1 MLSLFDLIL
10 NPMFMRINIKRI
22 LPILFIVMV
31 FINKGLSQIS
41 IKKSYIFTQD
51 SVEGFDES
59 AASAGALSNNCY
71 GDEFKVFLYNQKRI
85 YIKNKYNLKTV
96 SQNNMTLF
104 QNTNSYKTSI
114 TPGGSCNNED
124 FELVTSQIVAPTA
137 VQGWTMQSGTN
148 VGSCFLPTITGNTD
162 YTVFTI
168 PVNDPKI
175 PGQISSY
182 FNTQNNITPS
192 GNSFIKLGNNVTGGK
207 ANLLSKSFIVD
218 ATNSLFQYAYLPVI
232 QDGAHACCD
241 QPGLTMSV
249 IITNTVTNTSTVLAC
264 PTISVSFP
272 NPSCSFTIPV
282 GGPVFVPA
290 IGGGS
295 WYYSDWVASAFD
307 LSPYL
312 NYKVQIDVKVI
323 DCAFGGHGA
332 YAYFDA
338 KCSSMVMSSN
348 NNNIVTANNQSITL
362 FSCGSNSYSI
372 TAPSGLGPYMWSGL
386 NVSAPYNTPLM
397 TNQVFTTNVAGTY
410 TLTMNPMGSCF
421 SLNKIITLSLLPSPA
436 LSVIGVT
443 NVCVGSSANFSLS
456 GANSYSLN
464 SVSCANTLNILP
476 FSNTIFTISG
486 INTLGCINTQS
497 LSVSVNTTCADVWP
511 GDANS
516 DGLCDNLDV
525 LELGLH
531 YLQAGPSRANTS
543 NLWQSYF
550 ANNWLGIISNGKNL
564 NHSDCNGDGLIN
576 QNDLLAIFNNYNLT
590 HAFKTNDVNSID
602 PQLNII
608 PDQSFVNSGGW
619 GSASVYLGDIVNPV
633 NTINGLAFKI
643 NFDKTYIEQDS
654 VYLDYPTSFLNVN
667 DQNLHFRK
675 IQFSNGVIFC
685 ATTHTNN
692 VDVSGNGKVAVLHF
706 KVNPILSFDT
716 LFHFNLSSANQSNSN
731 GFISPLTISSSS
743 VVAIGNTVGLRE
755 NALSNFISIFPN
767 PTNGIISINSNNVIK
782 KIELLNNTGQVLQTE
797 LCTWKTHLVNL
808 EAYAKGIYFIKIV
821 DTNGNVTVKKTV
833 IIE

>member
-1 MLSLFDLIL
+1 ML
-10 NPMFMRINIKRI
+10 
-22 LPILFIVMV
+22 
-31 FINKGLSQIS
+31 FINKSFSQIS
-41 IKKSYIFTQD
+41 VKASYIFTRD

-59 AASAGALSNNCY
+59 AASAGALSNGCY

-85 YIKNKYNLKTV
+85 YVKHKYNLKTT
-96 SQNNMTLF
+96 SQNNKTLF
-104 QNTNSYKTSI
+104 QNTNSYKTTL
-114 TPGGSCNNED
+114 TPGGACNNED
-124 FELVTSQIVAPTA
+124 FELATSQIIAPA
-137 VQGWTMQSGTN
+137 SVQGWTMQSGN
-148 VGSCFLPTITGNTD
+148 NYGNCVFPTLTGNSN
-162 YTVFTI
+162 YTVFSLPT
-168 PVNDPKI
+168 NDPKI
-175 PGQISSY
+175 PVQVSSY
-182 FNTQNNITPS
+182 FNTQNNTTPS
-192 GNSFIKLGNNVTGGK
+192 GNSFIKLGNNVSGGK

-218 ATNSLFQYAYLPVI
+218 ANNSLFQYAFLPVI
-232 QDGAHACCD
+232 QDGTHACCD
-241 QPGLTMSV
+241 SPGLTMSV
-249 IITNTVTNTSTVLAC
+249 TITNTVTNTSTVLAC
-264 PTISVSFP
+264 PTISISFP
-272 NPSCSFTIPV
+272 SPNCNFTIPV

-295 WYYSDWVASAFD
+295 WYYSNWVASAFD
-307 LSPYL
+307 LSPYI
-312 NYKVQIDVKVI
+312 NYQVQVDVLVF

-348 NNNIVTANNQSITL
+348 NNNIVTANSQSITL
-362 FSCGSNSYSI
+362 SSCGSNSYSI
-372 TAPSGLGPYMWSGL
+372 TAPPGLGPYMWSGL
-386 NVSAPYNTPLM
+386 NVSAPYNAPLM

-410 TLTMNPMGSCF
+410 TLSMNPMGSCF
-421 SLNKIITLSLLPSPA
+421 PHIKIITLSQLPSPT

-464 SVSCANTLNILP
+464 FAACANTLNILP
-476 FSNTIFTISG
+476 LSNTIFTISG
-486 INTLGCINTQS
+486 INTLGCSSTQS
-497 LSVSVNTTCADVWP
+497 LSVFINTTCADVWP

-516 DGLCDNLDV
+516 DGVCDNLDV

-531 YLQAGPSRANTS
+531 FLQTGSSRANTS

-550 ANNWLGIISNGKNL
+550 ANNWLGVISNGKNL

-590 HAFKTNDVNSID
+590 HAFKNNDVNSID

-633 NTINGLAFKI
+633 DTINGLAFKI

-654 VYLDYPTSFLNVN
+654 VYLDYPTSFLNGN

-675 IQFSNGVIFC
+675 IQFGDGVIFC

-706 KVNPILSFDT
+706 KVNPNLSFDT

-731 GFISPLTISSSS
+731 GFISPLTTSSSS
-743 VVAIGNTVGLRE
+743 VVAIGNTVGLSE
-755 NALSNFISIFPN
+755 NTIVNYISIFPN
-767 PTNGIISINSNNVIK
+767 PSKGIVTIKSNEEIQKIDVVNISGQI
-782 KIELLNNTGQVLQTE
+782 LLTQS
-797 LCTWKTHLVNL
+797 CKDKTHQLKL
-808 EAYAKGIYFIKIV
+808 ESFAKGIYFVKIYCA
-821 DTNGNVTVKKTV
+821 NGRVTVKK
-833 IIE
+833 IAIKE